1 LESGNDN
8 DPYQVD
14 NKKNKDELDSDL
26 MMKIIEQ
33 KINTPMDSAMTLK
46 CNAYLKTCYSLM
58 IKLLNDKDAQTEV
71 RKISDLDLSTMI
83 MSNYLVCENAI
94 VLLEKSTISMNNQM
108 QKELIEYKK
117 KLELVSDRVMNL
129 YLEKVN

>member
-1 LESGNDN
+1 
-8 DPYQVD
+8 
-14 NKKNKDELDSDL
+14 
-26 MMKIIEQ
+26 
-33 KINTPMDSAMTLK
+33 
-46 CNAYLKTCYSLM
+46 M